1 MTAPLSFL
9 WLRVDAHRF
18 RGHTPEP
25 LSGLQ
30 IILFLTGVL
39 FSVSNLSPS
48 ELPLVCLDMKPSPG
62 QSSHLVPSLPRA
74 GVEPCW
80 RNPLPKSKPSQAQP
94 RALRRGNQKNGQDLL
109 SSPRG
114 SSAGQRP
121 CPAELPEPWPDVQ
134 QRLSPPAKPQLPG
147 CGFSWPNW
155 LLEFPCLEGLK
166 ACGQPQGAVSCRGRS
181 PVRLWVTHSL
191 LPALQVVQA

>member
-1 MTAPLSFL
+1 MTTPLSFL
-9 WLRVDAHRF
+9 WLRVDAHKF
-18 RGHTPEP
+18 RGHTPEL

-48 ELPLVCLDMKPSPG
+48 EQPYGLSRHEAKHRAEL
-62 QSSHLVPSLPRA
+62 SHLIPSLPRA
-74 GVEPCW
+74 GVEPCLEESPTEEQTGPGPAPSF
-80 RNPLPKSKPSQAQP
+80 RKRKPKESPGSS
-94 RALRRGNQKNGQDLL
+94 LL

-114 SSAGQRP
+114 SSAGQRL
-121 CPAELPEPWPDVQ
+121 CPAELPKPWPDAW

-147 CGFSWPNW
+147 CVFSWPNW
-155 LLEFPCLEGLK
+155 LLEVSYLEGLK

-181 PVRLWVTHSL
+181 PVRLWVTPTACYL
-191 LPALQVVQA
+191 LSK